1 MRDAMMHEYGVRK
14 PYIENLNLFRTV
26 LHNKISNSFLKDY
39 VDIKITDEGN
49 VIVNFQPFT
58 LELSKVT
65 YYDIRKQQVSAC
77 KLVDVLN
84 DIDFKWLFEKAIPLP
99 KENELRDDEISD
111 LYEAFDDCLD
121 RAYDIEFGIQNNVAD
136 QIIKNFYI
144 YYGDE

>member
-1 MRDAMMHEYGVRK
+1 MMHEYGVRK

-26 LHNKISNSFLKDY
+26 LHNKIANSFLKNY

-49 VIVNFQPFT
+49 IIVNFKPFT
-58 LELSKVT
+58 IDISEDE
-65 YYDIRKQQVSAC
+65 YYNIRKQQVNAC
-77 KLVDVLN
+77 KLVEVLN
-84 DIDFKWLFEKAIPLP
+84 DIDFVWFFAKAIHLP
-99 KENELRDDEISD
+99 EANELRDDEISD
-111 LYEAFDDCLD
+111 LYEAFDDCLE